1 MEIVF
6 PWTKYSLCPTWH
18 GTVLGTQVKTRRY
31 LNLRYVEVH
40 SGRWIITYCLL
51 VRPNK
56 ELYTL
61 LSFSFRL
68 NLFRFFYM
76 TVTRLNMTCSM
87 GPILHMALPI
97 LGINIQHKEREE
109 DPTCIIG
116 TTFLPFSYDMFFF
129 GGTARGYSSKL

>member
-1 MEIVF
+1 MAEPAYGWKLF
-6 PWTKYSLCPTWH
+6 FRGPSTAYFQRGMAQCW
-18 GTVLGTQVKTRRY
+18 G
-31 LNLRYVEVH
+31 LNVAWYVEVH

-61 LSFSFRL
+61 PSFSLRL
-68 NLFRFFYM
+68 NLFRFLYM